1 MTPKIES
8 MTDLVALLKLA
19 LSNRAERV
27 SAIKAFQNYVFDTST
42 PVLGAAAEQWE
53 TLNDLAVD
61 LDYYEPDPVDRRE
74 DPSYYGD
81 QRVEVEI
88 RYKSLGKSHQLPI
101 AHISGESARPYA
113 GSSARTPDQRL
124 AAQHP
129 KQRRKA
135 ADGG

>member
-42 PVLGAAAEQWE
+42 PVPGAAAEQWE

-88 RYKSLGKSHQLPI
+88 TEALQKLGEVAPASDG
-101 AHISGESARPYA
+101 AH
-113 GSSARTPDQRL
+113 
-124 AAQHP
+124 
-129 KQRRKA
+129 
-135 ADGG
+135 